1 MSRLFFGGL
10 FSTSHALIRDVTLIN
25 FDQFDQTIFSKLCF
39 PVFHQY
45 YLDEAIFEVLTEDL
59 EEKVEP
65 KEMKGRTRKFYTF
78 V

>member
-1 MSRLFFGGL
+1 MNENPYNVNPFEVKYLTPTKSG
-10 FSTSHALIRDVTLIN
+10 
-25 FDQFDQTIFSKLCF
+25 KC
-39 PVFHQY
+39 Y

-65 KEMKGRTRKFYTF
+65 KPEMKGRTRKFYTF

>member
-1 MSRLFFGGL
+1 MKIRWMKIRLKSSIL
-10 FSTSHALIRDVTLIN
+10 HLQSLENVTM
-25 FDQFDQTIFSKLCF
+25 
-39 PVFHQY
+39 

-65 KEMKGRTRKFYTF
+65 KTEMKGRTRKFYTF

>member
-1 MSRLFFGGL
+1 MKIRLKSSIL
-10 FSTSHALIRDVTLIN
+10 HL
-25 FDQFDQTIFSKLCF
+25 QKC
-39 PVFHQY
+39 Y

-65 KEMKGRTRKFYTF
+65 KTEMKRRTRKFYTF

>member
-1 MSRLFFGGL
+1 MKIHLKSSILHL
-10 FSTSHALIRDVTLIN
+10 QSLENVTM
-25 FDQFDQTIFSKLCF
+25 
-39 PVFHQY
+39 

-65 KEMKGRTRKFYTF
+65 KTEMKGRTRKFYTF

>member
-1 MSRLFFGGL
+1 MKIRLKSSIL
-10 FSTSHALIRDVTLIN
+10 HLQSLENVTM
-25 FDQFDQTIFSKLCF
+25 
-39 PVFHQY
+39 

-65 KEMKGRTRKFYTF
+65 KTEMKRRTRKFYTF

>member
-1 MSRLFFGGL
+1 MKIRLKSSIL
-10 FSTSHALIRDVTLIN
+10 HLQSLENVTM
-25 FDQFDQTIFSKLCF
+25 
-39 PVFHQY
+39 

>member
-1 MSRLFFGGL
+1 MK
-10 FSTSHALIRDVTLIN
+10 IRWMKIHLKSSILHLQSLENVTM
-25 FDQFDQTIFSKLCF
+25 
-39 PVFHQY
+39 

-65 KEMKGRTRKFYTF
+65 KTEMKGRTRKFYTF